1 MSNEHEKLRNT
12 LSQLTNK
19 GVNNKI
25 IIEWSNTLLLGLFE
39 TANIIS
45 QSILQEDWKYKDRT
59 FLNYIKAA
67 QKISEILLRR

>member
-19 GVNNKI
+19 GVNSKI

-39 TANIIS
+39 TASITS
-45 QSILQEDWKYKDRT
+45 QSILQESWKYKDRT